1 VDHSQTTS
9 SDCTDTLSTNLII
22 VTRDGN
28 DSEIPLTLLLGACQG
43 TGQIEFEVAQHHNTG
58 FQRNKE
64 RREMKRKFVNRKS
77 GCL

>member
-1 VDHSQTTS
+1 MPR
-9 SDCTDTLSTNLII
+9 N
-22 VTRDGN
+22 RAN
-28 DSEIPLTLLLGACQG
+28 
-43 TGQIEFEVAQHHNTG
+43 EFEVAQHHNTG